1 MFKNPNKSL
10 RKSVEQALHW
20 AEKIYNYRKDI
31 LTQEQCHRLIQ
42 TKKQLSNLYKTWY
55 KKQSAPPEIQPIL
68 SNLQNQLHAC
78 GGKLYPVS
86 FWSDNAE
93 VIWVA
98 AFLAISIRAFFFQ
111 PFRIPTCSMF
121 PSFSGMQTC
130 LYEDKKQRPNWFI
143 KPFRW
148 LIKGAE
154 NYYYKAPCD
163 GFVKIPLF
171 NHQEM
176 LKYSSHVRYEIEMG
190 RKLGNLWLKHFFP
203 KPYKVYLLWID
214 DQQIR
219 IRVPFE
225 FTDMEAVLRKK
236 FFPNY
241 KNFDHLLRSG
251 SCNFLYEK
259 KQGYHIKTANYVTKG
274 DCFLHFDICAGDM
287 LFVDRI
293 TYHFRR
299 PKIGE
304 AIVFRTGNIRLLE
317 KDLYYIKRLV
327 GQEGDSIAIEQGK
340 LIRNA
345 IPINNCSAFINNNL
359 QKGLYPGYRAQ
370 GFLEK
375 GRKFIVKEGFFF
387 ALGDNSP
394 FSYDSRFWGEIPQKD
409 VIGKAALIVHPF
421 SWRWGFADKE
431 KSNIKASREDYIFQ

>member
-1 MFKNPNKSL
+1 MFGNTNKRL
-10 RKSVEQALHW
+10 RRSIEQALHW
-20 AEKIYNYRKDI
+20 SEKVYNYRKDV
-31 LTQEQCHRLIQ
+31 LTQDQCCNLQQAKIQ
-42 TKKQLSNLYKTWY
+42 LLTLYKNWSEKTT
-55 KKQSAPPEIQPIL
+55 APSKIQDAL
-68 SNLQNQLHAC
+68 QQLQVQLNLC

-93 VIWVA
+93 VFWVA
-98 AFLAISIRAFFFQ
+98 AFLAIGIRTFFFQ

-130 LYEDKKQRPNWFI
+130 LYEDVKEKPNWFS

-148 LIKGAE
+148 FTKGAE

-171 NHQEM
+171 NRQEM
-176 LKYSSHVRYEIEMG
+176 LKYNSHIRYEIETG
-190 RKLGNLWLKHFFP
+190 REFGNLWFKHFFP
-203 KPYKVYLLWID
+203 KPYKVYLLWIGD
-214 DQQIR
+214 KQVR

-225 FTDMEAVLRKK
+225 FTDMEALLRKK

-241 KNFDHLLRSG
+241 ESLTQVLQSDKTPISYTPKH
-251 SCNFLYEK
+251 
-259 KQGYHIKTANYVTKG
+259 GYYIKTSHFVKKEK
-274 DCFLHFDICAGDM
+274 CFLHFDICAGDM

-299 PKIGE
+299 PNIGE
-304 AIVFRTGNIRLLE
+304 AIVFRTGNIPLLD

-327 GQEGDSIAIEQGK
+327 GYSGDLISIEKGK
-340 LIRNA
+340 LLRNRY
-345 IPINNCSAFINNNL
+345 PIDNCSAFINNNL
-359 QKGLYPGYRAQ
+359 RKGLYPGYRAQ

-375 GRKFIVKEGFFF
+375 GHEFIVKSGFFF

-394 FSYDSRFWGEIPQKD
+394 FSYDSRFWGEVPKKD
-409 VIGKAALIVHPF
+409 VIGKAAFVVHPF
-421 SWRWGFADKE
+421 SWRWGFADKD
-431 KSNIKASREDYIFQ
+431 KSNEKASQEDYVFQ